1 MRPAQ
6 GKKYLSHNY
15 FKNYMD
21 FLDLLFGVC
30 VISFLFPIPTAGK
43 HWKVLMAV
51 TALLMWIPISFFSLL
66 VVMDQA
72 EAYTFESTT
81 GVMEESY
88 YEKVRPYATTYVYGE
103 PVTCVYELHI
113 AYSYSTPGS
122 EFHHSGTAFAL
133 WDQNLRRE
141 VQDSHWTC
149 QNTSPPGIIA
159 DFVEDNPEGAT
170 VTVYYDPSDPQR
182 SVVHRGFEGGTTF
195 IVTMVNIIF
204 LLLLVYKLSRS
215 DYPRM
220 RYAKNALNSRIR
232 SAKEVLDKEERV
244 EEDHIKPIEEIMR
257 EI

>member
-1 MRPAQ
+1 ME
-6 GKKYLSHNY
+6 
-15 FKNYMD
+15 
-21 FLDLLFGVC
+21 FLDLLFVVL
-30 VISFLFPIPTAGK
+30 VISFFLPFPATGK
-43 HWKVLMAV
+43 HWKVLLAI
-51 TALLMWIPISFFSLL
+51 TGLLMWIPISLVSLL
-66 VVMDQA
+66 IVIDQA

-103 PVTCVYELHI
+103 PVNCVYELHI
-113 AYSYSTPGS
+113 GYSYSTPGS
-122 EFHHSGTAFAL
+122 EYHYSGTAFAL

-182 SVVHRGFEGGTTF
+182 SVVHRGFEGGATF
-195 IVTMVNIIF
+195 LVTMVNII
-204 LLLLVYKLSRS
+204 LLLLLIYKLSRS
-215 DYPRM
+215 EYPRM
-220 RYAKNALNSRIR
+220 RYAKNALYSRIR
-232 SAKEVLDKEERV
+232 SATEVLVKEETV